1 MGCKTDFLYCI
12 LQFVQNIQ
20 ILSYCRIIGGAAD
33 AAAMGAMLSILMKLF
48 PGQTGKIIAWT
59 GTASGLGHMAGE
71 L

>member
-1 MGCKTDFLYCI
+1 
-12 LQFVQNIQ
+12 
-20 ILSYCRIIGGAAD
+20 
-33 AAAMGAMLSILMKLF
+33 MGAMLSILMKLF